1 MTIVRLE
8 EAPYSADPAN
18 DLPFSSTGNQWSL
31 GRLGSLGTL
40 GGLAYE
46 QVQEQMVV
54 DY

>member
-1 MTIVRLE
+1 MTYLLAAQE
-8 EAPYSADPAN
+8 TNE
-18 DLPFSSTGNQWSL
+18 
-31 GRLGSLGTL
+31 RLGSLGTL